1 MLANITY
8 FPIFGKP
15 MIMYLGLLVLTS
27 FIVTGFVGRSV
38 HHGNM
43 DFKWHMFMIKIS
55 FTLAGIHAVLGVLAF
70 F

>member
-15 MIMYLGLLVLTS
+15 MIMYLGLLVLAS
-27 FIVTGFVGRSV
+27 FITTAFFGRAV
-38 HHGNM
+38 YHGKI
-43 DFKWHMFMIKIS
+43 DVKWHFFMVKLS